1 MSEFLS
7 AGYDDHLAKGLQLP
21 FTTFIYLL
29 YFIFTF
35 FFLARAKGGN
45 RGSISRLH
53 VEVSNIWVL
62 FVFYFSAFGITCN
75 VAEMKEKVRDLKRFY
90 RHINQ
95 KETFL

>member
-7 AGYDDHLAKGLQLP
+7 AGYDDHLAKSLQLP

-29 YFIFTF
+29 YF
-35 FFLARAKGGN
+35 FLVRAKGGN

-53 VEVSNIWVL
+53 VEGSNIWVL

-75 VAEMKEKVRDLKRFY
+75 VAEMKRRE
-90 RHINQ
+90 
-95 KETFL
+95 